1 MSERKYAISVG
12 DSRLAKDWYSM
23 ELTLSEFITSFFST
37 GAVKRT
43 KETMAEY
50 QQMNP
55 EDKIKAKDV
64 GGYVAGVLK
73 DNKRKSENVLTRSM
87 ITLDLDSIPCDTAT
101 ALDKIERDCPY
112 AFIVHPSHSHTD
124 DRPRLRIIIPLLED
138 IPAEQYEP
146 VARMLAS
153 DIGIDWFDVTTYQPS
168 RFMFWPSCPR
178 DMNYAYAYYDGA
190 VFTPVQKPLCD
201 ASKVLSR
208 YDNWRDCTTWPR
220 AQGEREKI
228 AVGLVKQAD
237 PTEKD
242 NIVGEF
248 CRTYTVPEAIDAF
261 LSDVYSPTENAERY
275 TYTLGSTVGGL
286 VIYEQGLF
294 CYDNHSTSPT
304 ANLTCNAF
312 DLVRIHKFGHLD
324 ESNPLNGA
332 TVADLEDKPSYT
344 AMVEF
349 ALKDKDVIETRQREG
364 DEKLEDVFTFEEMP
378 EGYKPDK
385 ASKLDHWLERL
396 ETTKKGQYIS
406 SIYNVVQ
413 ILTNDEKLKGR
424 LYHDDFADRDIVID
438 PLPWTNNIDYDH
450 EPRDWSDKD
459 TDGLRLYLEQKY
471 KGIDVKD
478 KIDAGLNNAF
488 GYKRIHPVREYLRNL
503 PEWDGVER
511 VETLLIDYL
520 GVEDSEYVRCITKTH
535 LVAAIT
541 RIFRPGAKYD
551 NMITIYGA
559 QGLGKSTFCRLLCG
573 NPWFDDSLRD
583 FKGKEPYEILQGH
596 WMIEI
601 QELAAYKKSDKEEFK
616 AFMSKTADTYRPA
629 YGRHTIQK
637 KRQCVFWGTTNDR
650 QFLRDETG
658 DRRTWPV
665 AGDKERVT
673 KDVWSDLEKERD
685 QIWAEAM
692 VLYELDWPIVLSAEM
707 AEEAERA
714 RADFQE
720 EMPERDRIIEY
731 LCKPIPTDWDEYDLI
746 ERRNWL
752 DSDTDRESED
762 TELREY
768 ITATEIWV
776 ECFGNPLNEQNKRDT
791 AKINLIMAN
800 LPGWKRVEKKHR
812 LSKRVYDQ
820 AQKKFVYKRNF

>member
-1 MSERKYAISVG
+1 MKENNYTIAIG
-12 DSRLAKDWYSM
+12 DSRLSTNWENV
-23 ELTLSEFITSFFST
+23 ELPLDCFIEEFLAPDNI
-37 GAVKRT
+37 KRT
-43 KETMAEY
+43 NETMDEY
-50 QQMNP
+50 KSMSP

-64 GGYVAGVLK
+64 GGYVAGTLK
-73 DNKRKSENVLTRSM
+73 GNKRKAESVLDRCM
-87 ITLDLDSIPCDTAT
+87 ITLDLDNIPCDAKTA
-101 ALDKIERDCPY
+101 IETIESKCEW
-112 AFIVHPSHSHTD
+112 AHIIHPSHSHTD
-124 DRPRLRIIIPLLED
+124 EKPRLRLIIPLTEH
-138 IPAEQYEP
+138 IPVDAYEA
-146 VARMLAS
+146 VARKIAS
-153 DIGIDWFDVTTYQPS
+153 DINIDWFDVTTYQAS
-168 RFMFWPSCPR
+168 RFMFWPSCPK
-178 DMNYAYAYYDGA
+178 DMDYAKAFRNNTQGD
-190 VFTPVQKPLCD
+190 KPFCD
-201 ASKVLSR
+201 AKEVLDR
-208 YDNWRDCTTWPR
+208 YQNWRDCTTWPG
-220 AQGEREKI
+220 AKGEKEKI
-228 AVGLVKQAD
+228 SLGIKRQAD

-242 NIVGEF
+242 SIVGEF
-248 CRTYTVPEAIDAF
+248 CRTYTVPEAIETF
-261 LSDVYSPTENAERY
+261 LPEVYTPTDRDDRY
-275 TYTLGSTVGGL
+275 TYALGSTVGGL

-304 ANLTCNAF
+304 ANCTCNAF
-312 DLVRIHKFGHLD
+312 DLVRLHKFGYMD
-324 ESNPLNGA
+324 EGNPING
-332 TVADLEDKPSYT
+332 DLGTDPEEKRSYK

-349 ALKDKDVIETRQREG
+349 ALKDKAVIETRQREG
-364 DEKLEDVFTFEEMP
+364 DEKLERVFTFEEMP
-378 EGYKPDK
+378 DGYTPDK
-385 ASKLDHWLERL
+385 ATKMKHWLDSL
-396 ETTKKGQYIS
+396 EMTKKGQYIS

-413 ILTNDEKLKGR
+413 ILTNDEKIKGR
-424 LYHDDFADRDIVID
+424 LYHDDFADRDLVID
-438 PLPWTNNIDYDH
+438 PLPWTNNIDHDR

-471 KGIDVKD
+471 KGIDIKD

-541 RIFRPGAKYD
+541 RIFHPGTKYD

-559 QGLGKSTFCRLLCG
+559 QGLGKSTFCHLLCG
-573 NPWFDDSLRD
+573 DPWFDDGLRD

-629 YGRHTIQK
+629 YGRHTVQK

-665 AGDKERVT
+665 AGDKDKVT
-673 KDVWSDLEKERD
+673 KDVWSELEKERD

-720 EMPERDRIIEY
+720 EVPERDRIIDF
-731 LCKPIPTDWDEYDLI
+731 LFTPIPTNWDEYDLM
-746 ERRNWL
+746 ERRTWL
-752 DSDTDRESED
+752 DSDTDRDSED
-762 TELREY
+762 TKLRECV
-768 ITATEIWV
+768 TATEIWV

-812 LSKRVYDQ
+812 LSKKVYDR
-820 AQKKFVYKRNF
+820 AQKKFVYERKF